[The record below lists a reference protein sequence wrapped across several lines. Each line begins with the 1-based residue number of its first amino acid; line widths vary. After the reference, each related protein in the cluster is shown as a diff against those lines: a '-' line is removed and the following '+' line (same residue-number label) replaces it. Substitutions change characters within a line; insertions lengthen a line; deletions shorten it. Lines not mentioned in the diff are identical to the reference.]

1 MYHTT
6 LNDELAPPLH
16 PETVKIKEGSVIDFD
31 TARAAKEARSWQNL
45 QEAVDELGTVL
56 HRCCVE
62 NRLLMPPNGIGFP
75 LAPGIVVTG
84 VGHTAVTR
92 AQHAESLLTDDAA
105 QQLGRPVLLRV
116 NPTL

>member
-1 MYHTT
+1 MI
-6 LNDELAPPLH
+6 NF
-16 PETVKIKEGSVIDFD
+16 ETV
-31 TARAAKEARSWQNL
+31 RAAKEARSWQDL

-62 NRLLMPPNGIGFP
+62 NRLLMPPNGSGFP

-92 AQHAESLLTDDAA
+92 AQHAESLRTGDAA
-105 QQLGRPVLLRV
+105 RQPGRPVLLRV
-116 NPTL
+116 NPTTL